1 MHTTPA
7 ADTAAAESATW
18 ANIAVRWSAESNF
31 DVWQDLPGAEAL
43 VIPDVDVRDDLERR
57 ARRWG
62 YRLADGDL
70 GDVAMFA
77 AALARAEAD
86 AWAADDGVLATQA
99 YEDRRF
105 LAADRIVPWAVPWL
119 LAASRCF
126 PDLRTDASE
135 TAAALLRIGEQHRLA
150 PSLAGNEGLRLPGHD
165 GYGPAGQPGELTDRI
180 CSLWGGLVVFRRS
193 LISISG
199 EEIGARR
206 PEARWFTD
214 VELRGNIATWYEI
227 GAARWR
233 CLAEQHPGTGAYWL
247 DLARRASETA
257 EIAK

>member
-18 ANIAVRWSAESNF
+18 ANIAQRWAGEANP
-31 DVWQDLPGAEAL
+31 DVWDDLPGSEAL

-62 YRLADGDL
+62 YPLADGNL

-86 AWAADDGVLATQA
+86 AWNADDGVLATQA
-99 YEDRRF
+99 YEERRF

-119 LAASRCF
+119 LAVTRCF
-126 PDLRTDASE
+126 PESRDDATDA
-135 TAAALLRIGEQHRLA
+135 AVALLRIGEQHRLA
-150 PSLAGNEGLRLPGHD
+150 PSLAGDEGLRPPGHD
-165 GYGPAGQPGELTDRI
+165 GYGPSTEPQEIVDRI
-180 CSLWGGLVVFRRS
+180 CSLWGGIVVFRRS

-206 PEARWFTD
+206 PGARWLTD
-214 VELRGNIATWYEI
+214 AGLRSNIATWYEI